1 MTNWDMFSLRSVLPN
16 HTRRFSTSPVRTMRI
31 VAIPNQKDNYSYLLI
46 DRSNKAAA
54 IDIFDVGKIEDAAQ
68 REGVQI
74 IANLTTHYHH
84 DHTGGNEVRIFSRQ
98 SD

>member
-1 MTNWDMFSLRSVLPN
+1 MFPLRRVRLPN
-16 HTRRFSTSPVRTMRI
+16 HIRHLSAYPARTMRI

-54 IDIFDVGKIEDAAQ
+54 IDIFDVGKVEDAAQ
-68 REGVQI
+68 REGVEI

-84 DHTGGNEVRIFSRQ
+84 DHTGGNEVRILSG
-98 SD
+98 

>member
-1 MTNWDMFSLRSVLPN
+1 
-16 HTRRFSTSPVRTMRI
+16 MRI